1 MSDVNL
7 SGFPLHDSPSAAGT
21 AGLDPAQFTAELRGL
36 VLRVLGSR
44 LQAMLNGAD
53 NALFELARKNPIK
66 RMPGFLD
73 ARHQL
78 RDAMARVRLTE
89 NFARALADQ
98 FKQQPADASS
108 ASDPELAL
116 RGNDEVEAAILLTDM
131 AARAGSTYAVPL
143 QELANR
149 LETLARMTPAAPD
162 AACLSP
168 LSFCEA
174 YSEGLKSL
182 GGPAGMRIALSKL
195 FERTVLVDLKPL
207 YAEALALCD
216 RHGLQAGSTPLARP
230 APATAARSQA
240 PAPAPATTL
249 DAATAALL
257 QRVLEGRAPRLGG
270 DRHSGFLP
278 GFAPSFTDADLAAEL
293 IRAAT
298 GTAVP
303 DIGAQQLSAMTQRA
317 GLVGRMFNDILADPQ
332 VPRALSGVVEA
343 FRFPAIKA
351 ALADP
356 AFFSDARHPVRS
368 LVNDMAS
375 MASATRI
382 NGADSVTRLES
393 WARRVLHQAELDAQG
408 VRDKA
413 RTSEP
418 LPPAQV
424 KCFLTEQ
431 SRQVQ
436 ERRDT
441 LLQKVRQAVDQE
453 LELNTIAHHVP
464 ESIQPLLRSGWGP
477 MMASH
482 LLRHGP
488 ESQPYRSGMELLHR
502 VLFALNPDSP
512 NARTPAERAQ
522 LRRDLLASLTGVGM
536 APDRVQ
542 DLLKGLDLTLDTFE
556 ARDPPGIGA
565 AQAEPA
571 VAAAAPTP
579 AAVPATA
586 TASESIAEPA
596 IADTAAD
603 AAVAAGLVHEEPVAE
618 ATAVVVATPEPEP
631 VAVTTAAIEIAA
643 PVEVAM
649 PIAEAAVAD
658 PETEPVAEASA
669 QAPRIDEVV
678 VAAAIAVT
686 APAPEAMAATTSAA
700 IGIAVLP
707 AAAAAPEPAA
717 ETAAEPVAAAPA
729 PATVICLPLELPRP
743 QRFLE
748 QLLRIGAWFR
758 IYDRQTQ
765 GTRWLKLNSWFP
777 QVQRASFAE
786 FDGHNMLTVTAR
798 DLLEDLLQGRSEPI
812 DIPPQAVMILQA
824 LRQQH
829 AEQGAAGEPSVSL
842 VA

>member
-1 MSDVNL
+1 MSDVSL
-7 SGFPLHDSPSAAGT
+7 SALPLHDSSPAAGT

-89 NFARALADQ
+89 NFARALADH

-131 AARAGSTYAVPL
+131 AVRAGSTYAVPL

-182 GGPAGMRIALSKL
+182 GGPAGMRIALGKL

-453 LELNTIAHHVP
+453 LELNTIAHQVP

-502 VLFALNPDSP
+502 VLFALNPKSP
-512 NARTPAERAQ
+512 NARSAVEREALRRDIAVALAEVGMPAERIDPLVEGLEAAMN
-522 LRRDLLASLTGVGM
+522 DIEHDAELAS
-536 APDRVQ
+536 
-542 DLLKGLDLTLDTFE
+542 
-556 ARDPPGIGA
+556 
-565 AQAEPA
+565 
-571 VAAAAPTP
+571 
-579 AAVPATA
+579 
-586 TASESIAEPA
+586 
-596 IADTAAD
+596 
-603 AAVAAGLVHEEPVAE
+603 
-618 ATAVVVATPEPEP
+618 
-631 VAVTTAAIEIAA
+631 
-643 PVEVAM
+643 
-649 PIAEAAVAD
+649 
-658 PETEPVAEASA
+658 SA
-669 QAPRIDEVV
+669 N
-678 VAAAIAVT
+678 
-686 APAPEAMAATTSAA
+686 
-700 IGIAVLP
+700 
-707 AAAAAPEPAA
+707 AAAAAPMTSAA
-717 ETAAEPVAAAPA
+717 AFATAFAAATAAPKAPAEPVEAPS
-729 PATVICLPLELPRP
+729 ATPDRL
-743 QRFLE
+743 LE
-748 QLLRIGAWFR
+748 QLLLVGSWFR
-758 IYDRQTQ
+758 VYDRANLD
-765 GTRWLKLNSWFP
+765 TRWLKITSWYP
-777 QVQRASFAE
+777 QTQRVSFAE
-786 FDGHNMLTVTAR
+786 FDGKNALTLHTR
-798 DLLEDLLQGRSEPI
+798 DLYEDLILGRSEPI
-812 DIPPQAVMILQA
+812 DTAPATLQLLKTLRDEHQA
-824 LRQQH
+824 
-829 AEQGAAGEPSVSL
+829 AAP
-842 VA
+842 A